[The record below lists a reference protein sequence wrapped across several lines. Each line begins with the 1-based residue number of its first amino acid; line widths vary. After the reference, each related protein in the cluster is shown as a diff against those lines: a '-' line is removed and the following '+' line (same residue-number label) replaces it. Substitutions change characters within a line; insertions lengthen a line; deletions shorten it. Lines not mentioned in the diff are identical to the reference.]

1 MLGGNMKELTY
12 NNTPETMSVEE
23 AIKLFQPLEDGTIYK
38 SYVLME
44 DVIPKE
50 YLDNKEFMKAIIPT
64 RSAITYKTLL
74 SYASDQLKADPEL
87 ALMSVTKNIS
97 VDGLWRTVKREAYK
111 SMPTKDKK
119 YVIAEETNNPDFV
132 MLKSPLL
139 EDHEFIEKVHDIF
152 IGTDN
157 FQYIAYELSKYSKE
171 FSSNT
176 EYMKQAVSVRPELL
190 NYYTGNDINEVVLQ
204 AVISMFESGN
214 FKHYLDKDFIKKQ
227 DKNVQDL
234 LLTCQKI
241 KELPD
246 NAKIRKA
253 IYKKICKNY
262 MAKLEQTQEN
272 TLENEV

>member
-1 MLGGNMKELTY
+1 MGKLTY

-74 SYASDQLKADPEL
+74 SYATDRLKADPEL
-87 ALMSVTKNIS
+87 ALMSVTKNVS
-97 VDGLWRTVKREAYK
+97 VFGLFRTVSRDDYK
-111 SMPTKDKK
+111 KMSKEDKK
-119 YVIAEETNNPDFV
+119 LVVAEETNNPDYLL
-132 MLKSPLL
+132 LKSPLL
-139 EDHEFIEKVHDIF
+139 EDYEFIEKVHDIF
-152 IGTDN
+152 VGTDN

-176 EYMKQAVSVRPELL
+176 DYMKQAVSVRPELL
-190 NYYTGNDINEVVLQ
+190 NYYTGDDINEVVLQ

-241 KELPD
+241 QELP
-246 NAKIRKA
+246 NNSKIRKA

-262 MAKLEQTQEN
+262 MAKLEQAQEN
-272 TLENEV
+272 TLENEI